1 MFTAQMPVGSGSE
14 FVGMVDLVTMTAV
27 LYQAGHDGL
36 GKMRAAS
43 R

>member
-1 MFTAQMPVGSGSE
+1 MLTTQMPVGSGNE
-14 FVGMVDLVTMTAV
+14 FVGMVDLITMTAM

-36 GKMRAAS
+36 SKMRASS